1 MKLVLLLHLKMP
13 ELKMKKR
20 VDERERQSPSEPQF
34 GSMDGNIEERSFRNI
49 IKPLNSV

>member
-20 VDERERQSPSEPQF
+20 VDERERQSPSEPQM
-34 GSMDGNIEERSFRNI
+34 GQWTVILRSGASGTL
-49 IKPLNSV
+49 LNP